1 MATNHAIVRFSSG
14 SAIVTPGEGNSSI
27 TAVKVIVYDNDRS
40 PLEFKNDTYKVT
52 AGEVKVFKNE
62 KDTLL
67 FTPTAKNPVSIQP
80 M

>member
-1 MATNHAIVRFSSG
+1 MATNHGIVRFTSG
-14 SAIVTPGEGNSSI
+14 SAVVTPGEGNSPI

-52 AGEVKVFKNE
+52 AGEVKVFTNAKN
-62 KDTLL
+62 TLL
-67 FTPTAKNPVSIQP
+67 FTPTVKDPVSIQP